1 MNYFKKDIDK
11 AYSDVVLDY
20 LKNGYTIYTPELK
33 GNQSEEAKVGLTN
46 GKEVI
51 IVYIKD
57 KYEWR
62 GEVNAR
68 VIIVSKVVDYIP
80 YKSWKTIWLDELET
94 IKTLEFY
101 QIRRGNL
108 FTDDKQC
115 AKDCDNLHYKR
126 IENRKR
132 DNRKK
137 FTSNKAL
144 NIAYKICKRTKGYK
158 SVAKKDIICV
168 YKVDNKFYIEING
181 KDNIR
186 IK

>member
-1 MNYFKKDIDK
+1 MNYLKKDIDK
-11 AYSDVVLDY
+11 VYSDVVLDY
-20 LKNGYTIYTPELK
+20 LNKGYTIYTPELS
-33 GNQSEEAKVGLTN
+33 GNQGEESKVGLTN
-46 GKEVI
+46 GKEVVVVYMDNTHDYKEWI
-51 IVYIKD
+51 DSKLIVVGK
-57 KYEWR
+57 
-62 GEVNAR
+62 
-68 VIIVSKVVDYIP
+68 VSDYIP
-80 YKSWKTIWLDELET
+80 YKSYGTIWLNELET

-126 IENRKR
+126 IENRKK
-132 DNRKK
+132 DNRKQ
-137 FTSNKAL
+137 FISNKAL

-158 SVAKKDIICV
+158 SVAKKDIICI

-181 KDNIR
+181 KDSIR